1 VVAPLGSDLAGRYL
15 ALRGVSQEAL
25 LDALL
30 DVAGSPEPS
39 PDAVVHAAAVRDAV
53 RDGLRR
59 TGLALRVQ
67 LGSNAER
74 WQWGRLHPLHFAPFG
89 WPARAWPGVAEE
101 PTWPYGG
108 DGVTIAVGEYD
119 PAAPYAV
126 RVVSAYRLLVDLASP
141 AIALS
146 ALVPGASEHPSDPLR
161 MEGAERWLDGR
172 PGVFATNRF
181 LVEDGAR
188 GRLVLRPSP
197 LKAAP

>member
-1 VVAPLGSDLAGRYL
+1 MACATRFATACAAPASHCACSSGPTPNGGSGAGCIRCTSRRSAGR
-15 ALRGVSQEAL
+15 R
-25 LDALL
+25 
-30 DVAGSPEPS
+30 
-39 PDAVVHAAAVRDAV
+39 
-53 RDGLRR
+53 
-59 TGLALRVQ
+59 
-67 LGSNAER
+67 
-74 WQWGRLHPLHFAPFG
+74 APG
-89 WPARAWPGVAEE
+89 PGVAEE

-161 MEGAERWLDGR
+161 MEAIERWLAGR

-181 LVEDGAR
+181 LVEDAAR
-188 GRLVLRPSP
+188 GRLVLQPAG
-197 LKAAP
+197 AAP